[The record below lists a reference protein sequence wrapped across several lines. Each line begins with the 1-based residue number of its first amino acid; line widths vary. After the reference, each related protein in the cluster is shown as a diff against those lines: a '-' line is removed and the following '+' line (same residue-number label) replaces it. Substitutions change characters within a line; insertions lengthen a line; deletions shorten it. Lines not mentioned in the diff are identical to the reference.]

1 MAEVDYARV
10 RCGLQRVGVNQRL
23 LWREHVDES
32 GASGKAHLSYGPF
45 CRGYAAWVS
54 ARNVTDRFEH
64 KSGQVVEVD

>member
-1 MAEVDYARV
+1 M
-10 RCGLQRVGVNQRL
+10 
-23 LWREHVDES
+23 
-32 GASGKAHLSYGPF
+32 AHLSYGSF